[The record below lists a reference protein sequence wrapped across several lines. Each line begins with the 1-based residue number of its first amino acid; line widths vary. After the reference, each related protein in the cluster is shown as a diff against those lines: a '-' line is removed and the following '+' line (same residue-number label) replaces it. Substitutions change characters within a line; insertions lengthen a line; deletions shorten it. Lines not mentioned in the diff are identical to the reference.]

1 MQTSGNFSASG
12 AAAADAPSAVGERV
26 ERAPWAL
33 LGLLALATLL
43 ALSLWFSA
51 SAVVPT
57 LTRVW
62 RISGA
67 TAIWLTASVQLG
79 FVTGALVSA
88 TLGLPDLL
96 NSRKLMVA
104 CCGAGALCNGL
115 FVLLGQSVAVGL
127 ALRFLTGVA
136 IAGVYPIA
144 VKMVATWFER
154 ARGLAI
160 GILIAGL
167 TVGSALPHLIR
178 GLGALDHWQ
187 AIVGGASL
195 LALAGGLIVWLA
207 VPADPGLRFGTF
219 HWGAIGAILRERPV
233 MLANG
238 GYFGHMWELYA
249 MWTWLPAFLMASWA
263 PALGGARLVSVAA
276 VAAFAIIGLAGAA
289 GALLGG
295 WVADRYGRTFTT
307 IVAMAASGACALLIG
322 WTYRGPAWLTAV
334 IAVAWGASVIADSA
348 QFSAT
353 VTELSP
359 PAIVGSA
366 VTFQM
371 AVGFLITIVSINLI
385 PVLRDGV
392 TWRWAFAFL
401 AIGPLLGCLAMWRLR
416 RDPAAAR
423 LAQGRR

>member
-1 MQTSGNFSASG
+1 MTGSETAQRTAGEAPAAG
-12 AAAADAPSAVGERV
+12 ALA
-26 ERAPWAL
+26 RAPWAL
-33 LGLLALATLL
+33 LGILATATLL

-57 LTRVW
+57 LAKVW
-62 RISGA
+62 RISGV

-96 NSRKLMVA
+96 NSRKLLVA
-104 CCGAGALCNGL
+104 SCFAGALCNGL
-115 FVLLGQSVAVGL
+115 FVVLGRNIALGL

-144 VKMVATWFER
+144 VKMVATWFAR

-167 TVGSALPHLIR
+167 TLGSALPQLIR
-178 GLGALDHWQ
+178 GLGALDRWQ

-195 LALAGGLIVWLA
+195 LAIGGGLIVWFFI
-207 VPADPGLRFGTF
+207 PDDPRLRFGAF
-219 HWGAIGAILRERPV
+219 QWGAVGAILRERPI

-249 MWTWLPAFLMASWA
+249 MWTWLPAFLLASWA
-263 PALGGARLVSVAA
+263 PALGGARLIAAGA

-307 IVAMAASGACALLIG
+307 MAAMAASGLCALVIG
-322 WTYRGPAWLTAV
+322 WTFQGPPWLTGL
-334 IAVAWGASVIADSA
+334 IAVGWGVSVIADSA
-348 QFSAT
+348 QFST
-353 VTELSP
+353 SVTELSP

-371 AVGFLITIVSINLI
+371 AVGFLITILSINLI
-385 PVLRDGV
+385 PVLLDALG
-392 TWRWAFAFL
+392 WRWAFAAL
-401 AIGPLLGCLAMWRLR
+401 AIGPLLGCVAMWRLR
-416 RDPAAAR
+416 RNPAAVR
-423 LAQGRR
+423 LAHGRR

>member
-1 MQTSGNFSASG
+1 METTGGTAIPP
-12 AAAADAPSAVGERV
+12 AAAASPATGVVASART
-26 ERAPWAL
+26 PWAL
-33 LGLLALATLL
+33 LGILVAATLL
-43 ALSLWFSA
+43 AFSLWFSA

-57 LTRVW
+57 LSRLW
-62 RISGA
+62 HISGA

-88 TLGLPDLL
+88 SLGLPDLL

-104 CCGAGALCNGL
+104 ACGAGALSNGL
-115 FVLLGQSVAVGL
+115 FVLLGRNIALGL

-144 VKMVATWFER
+144 VKMVATWFAR

-167 TVGSALPHLIR
+167 TLGSALPQLIR
-178 GLGALDHWQ
+178 GLGALDRWQ

-195 LALAGGLIVWLA
+195 LAVVAGLIIWFGI
-207 VPADPGLRFGTF
+207 PDDPRLRFGTF
-219 HWGAIGAILRERPV
+219 QWGAIGAIVRQRPI

-249 MWTWLPAFLMASWA
+249 MWTWLPAFLLASWA
-263 PALGGARLVSVAA
+263 PALGGARLVAAGA

-307 IVAMAASGACALLIG
+307 IAAMAASGLCALVIG
-322 WTYRGPAWLTAV
+322 WTFQGPAWLTGT
-334 IAVAWGASVIADSA
+334 IAVVWGISVIADSA
-348 QFSAT
+348 QFSAS

-385 PVLRDGV
+385 PALRDGLS
-392 TWRWAFAFL
+392 WRWAFAFL

-416 RDPAAAR
+416 HEPAAAR
-423 LAQGRR
+423 LAHGRR